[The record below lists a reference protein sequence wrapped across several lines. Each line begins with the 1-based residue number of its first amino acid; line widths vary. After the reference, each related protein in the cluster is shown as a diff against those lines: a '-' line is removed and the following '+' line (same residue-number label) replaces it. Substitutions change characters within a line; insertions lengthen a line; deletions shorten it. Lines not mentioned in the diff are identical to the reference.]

1 VTPAEPARQAVI
13 WNIIRGTWRYPA
25 MLAFTQLGC
34 PDQLAAQPLST
45 EALAGSCD
53 ADPAALG
60 RVLRCC
66 ASLGLVIFL
75 PEGRWALTAAGH
87 TLRQGGTMRAAV
99 LASSCEPAWLAM
111 LALDDAVRAGA
122 PVFTDFA
129 GGQDFYAWHASHP
142 EHSRVFQEFMAA
154 RSAAA
159 GAAGAGLDFTGATT
173 VADIGG
179 GHGTILAAI
188 LAAHPRLRGI
198 LLDRKDVL
206 PGAQAHLTG
215 QGLADRC
222 ELMAGDYL
230 DPAGVPPA
238 DVYLLGSILHNHGDG
253 EARQILANLLAA
265 SPGARVICA
274 EILLPD
280 DPGVPDIGT
289 DLDIRRLVIGGR
301 ERTRA
306 EWAAL
311 LGSAGLAITATVP
324 AVPLTIIDAR
334 PAAAG

>member
-1 VTPAEPARQAVI
+1 VTTEDQTSRAVI
-13 WNIIRGTWRYPA
+13 WDIIRGSWRYPA
-25 MLAFTQLGC
+25 ALAFTQLDC
-34 PDQLAAQPLST
+34 PDQLAARPMST
-45 EALAGSCD
+45 EALAGNCD
-53 ADPAALG
+53 ADPVALD

-66 ASLGLVIFL
+66 ASLGLVSPV

-99 LASSCEPAWLAM
+99 LSSGCEPAWMAM
-111 LALDDAVRAGA
+111 LALAGAVRAGT
-122 PVFTDFA
+122 PVFADFA
-129 GGQDFYAWHASHP
+129 GEEFYTWQVSHP
-142 EHSRVFQEFMAA
+142 EHSQVFQEFMMA

-159 GAAGAGLDFTGATT
+159 GAAAAGLDFTGAET

-188 LAAHPRLRGI
+188 LAAHSRQRGI

-206 PGAQAHLTG
+206 PGAEAYLAG

-222 ELMAGDYL
+222 EVTAGDYL
-230 DPAGVPPA
+230 DPADIPAA
-238 DVYLLGSILHNHGDG
+238 DVYILGSILHNHGDG
-253 EARQILANLLAA
+253 EARQILGNLLAA

-280 DPGVPDIGT
+280 DPSVPDIGT

-311 LGSAGLAITATVP
+311 LGSGGLAITATVP
-324 AVPLTIIDAR
+324 AVPLTIIDAW